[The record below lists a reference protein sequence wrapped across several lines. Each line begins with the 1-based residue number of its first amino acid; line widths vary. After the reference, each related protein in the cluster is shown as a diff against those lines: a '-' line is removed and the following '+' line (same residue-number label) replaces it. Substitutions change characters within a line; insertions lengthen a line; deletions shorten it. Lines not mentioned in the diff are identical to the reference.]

1 MVKLVVTGVAGTAL
15 WMAIAVPSAWTQG
28 APKTCS
34 DAYAACTKQTG
45 MAKECE
51 TEMQWCVKT
60 GTFADPKTKA
70 TTSDLQ
76 KR

>member
-1 MVKLVVTGVAGTAL
+1 MLKLVVTGVAGTAL
-15 WMAIAVPSAWTQG
+15 WIAIATSSAWPQG

-34 DAYAACTKQTG
+34 DAYAACIKQARV
-45 MAKECE
+45 AKECE
-51 TEMQWCVKT
+51 IEQQWCVKT

-70 TTSDLQ
+70 VTSDLQ

>member
-1 MVKLVVTGVAGTAL
+1 MLKLVVTGVAGTAL
-15 WMAIAVPSAWTQG
+15 WMAIAASPVLPQG

-70 TTSDLQ
+70 VTSDLQ
-76 KR
+76 RR